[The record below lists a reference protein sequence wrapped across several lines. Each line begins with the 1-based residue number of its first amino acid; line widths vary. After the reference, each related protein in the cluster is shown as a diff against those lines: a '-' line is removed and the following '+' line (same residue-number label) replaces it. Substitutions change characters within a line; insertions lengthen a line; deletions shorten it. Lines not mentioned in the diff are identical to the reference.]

1 MKKIALLV
9 LTITISLTMAF
20 GVSAKSSLTIKKVT
34 NKSKKVTITFPS
46 KAKWK
51 VKIYAKKAN
60 KKKYKKIV
68 SLTTPKVSSTEIKIK
83 KQSKRSTIKV
93 ITNKKGK
100 KKTYSS
106 KIKVVAY
113 TKKKNNSNKNISKNA
128 SPKTFNASPKTSD
141 DSKLVYDFEGSW
153 REYYKKLN
161 EVDEGVNIYQKNDYL
176 LIDDFGGTKRYGF
189 ICGSTNQ
196 CIRWYNEGEYND
208 IMNEVKKIIK
218 ATVNDNMSDQEKGF
232 RLGAYLAKNVKTPE
246 SGSPHLYDCLINKK
260 SMCMGLAEAYSILC
274 KYIGIDCECVYNDG
288 HMWNIMKVGKYW
300 YMTDVFGMRS
310 LSSLKTMRY
319 NYLRGFYEEGGGL
332 ELMETVKICFK
343 TNEFLK
349 AHPSTDLSFIRQSK
363 KDGTPY
369 ILDSEL
375 EKQIA

>member
-1 MKKIALLV
+1 MKKILLLV
-9 LTITISLTMAF
+9 LTIAMSLTMAF
-20 GVSAKSSLTIKKVT
+20 GVNAKSSLTIKKVT

-51 VKIYAKKAN
+51 VKVYAKKAN
-60 KKKYKKIV
+60 KKKFKKIA

-83 KQSKRSTIKV
+83 KQSKSSTIKV

-113 TKKKNNSNKNISKNA
+113 TQKKNNSNKNISKND
-128 SPKTFNASPKTSD
+128 SPKTSD

-161 EVDEGVNIYQKNDYL
+161 EVDEGVNIYQENDYL

-196 CIRWYNEGEYND
+196 CIRWYNEDEYND

-260 SMCMGLAEAYSILC
+260 SMCMGLAEAYSVLC

-300 YMTDVFGMRS
+300 YQTDVFGMRQFI
-310 LSSLKTMRY
+310 KY
-319 NYLRGFYEEGGGL
+319 NQMYNEYLGGFYSSDSHWDS
-332 ELMETVKICFK
+332 VNACFK
-343 TNEFLK
+343 TDEFIK
-349 AHPSTDLSFIRQSK
+349 SHPSTDLSFVLQSK

-369 ILDSEL
+369 ILCSEI
-375 EKQIA
+375 EKSL